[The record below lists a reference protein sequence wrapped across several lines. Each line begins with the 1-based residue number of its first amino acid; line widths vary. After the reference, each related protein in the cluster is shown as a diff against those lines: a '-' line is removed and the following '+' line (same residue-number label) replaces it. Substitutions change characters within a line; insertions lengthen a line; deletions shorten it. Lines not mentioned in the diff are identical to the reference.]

1 MSSTGSDDA
10 LRIPIEIKTDDLEE
24 IRELINEITD
34 AEEGVQTLKPR
45 RGKGTGDT
53 SSRSAFTPSSEESGG
68 IFGQMGGQAM
78 PTKGRDTKSKTPF
91 QRENEFSKLKDQVQQ
106 QEQKLGA
113 NQKAMMGLSGAAQSF
128 DYVST
133 LRRFGGKGA
142 MSSTLG
148 AIGAIAGKAVMPL
161 VMIGQITGIV
171 MSMLDAALAPG
182 GPLDRRFRRN
192 YSKESLR
199 LDSLADKHEITFG
212 RRVVRVTTIDSQR
225 GTSSQVRSNLDYVKT
240 GVEVFDINGTFNKG
254 MGVGTI

>member
-24 IRELINEITD
+24 IKELINEITD

-78 PTKGRDTKSKTPF
+78 PTKGRDTKSRTPF
-91 QRENEFSKLKDQVQQ
+91 QRENEFSKLRDQVQQ
-106 QEQKLGA
+106 QEQKIGA
-113 NQKAMMGLSGAAQSF
+113 TQKAQQGLGMVTQGM
-128 DYVST
+128 DYAST
-133 LRRFGGKGA
+133 MTRIGGGGA
-142 MSSTLG
+142 MGKLTSI
-148 AIGAIAGKAVMPL
+148 IGGIAGKAVVPL
-161 VMIGQITGIV
+161 AMIGQITGIV

-182 GPLDRRFRRN
+182 GPWDRRFRRD

-199 LDSLADKHEITFG
+199 LDSLADKQEITFG